1 MVSGGF
7 GGLGEN
13 WSGTYEEGE
22 TNTRV
27 LGYFLNNLLNFW
39 LISRRAKRVLRMF
52 QAYLQDQKLLVIGI
66 QKRLKVT
73 GSFTQDHRA
82 V

>member
-22 TNTRV
+22 TKTRV
-27 LGYFLNNLLNFW
+27 LGDFLNNLLIF
-39 LISRRAKRVLRMF
+39 
-52 QAYLQDQKLLVIGI
+52 G
-66 QKRLKVT
+66 
-73 GSFTQDHRA
+73 
-82 V
+82 